1 VTGRRFSLLSFPVV
15 MVLLVVLTLGLVFVG
30 RWYLGLGLDTF
41 ILLAI
46 PLVLAVVY
54 LAWYRTL
61 PYVPSGPQARAGP
74 AAMDEDDEP
83 FEDPVE
89 EADLLDETTEDA
101 QPPDD
106 PEDASD
112 DLEPEPP
119 KSP

>member
-1 VTGRRFSLLSFPVV
+1 MTDRRFSLLSFPVV
-15 MVLLVVLTLGLVFVG
+15 MALLVVLTLGLVFLG
-30 RWYLGLGLDTF
+30 RWYWDLGLNTF
-41 ILLAI
+41 LLLAV

-61 PYVPSGPQARAGP
+61 PYVPSRPQAGVGAVP
-74 AAMDEDDEP
+74 ADEDEEP

-89 EADLLDETTEDA
+89 EADLLDDA
-101 QPPDD
+101 EEEGKA
-106 PEDASD
+106 PEEPVDAAD